1 MNARRPAVAGM
12 FYEGEREALI
22 ESIERCFLSRLG
34 PGRIDLIGKRIIE
47 DRTDEEKRR
56 RVVGLVCPHAG
67 YVYSGMAA
75 AWAYDALALDGAPDV
90 AVILGPNHHGI
101 GENVA
106 VSAAS
111 EWITPLG
118 SVAVDREAA
127 DAIVSASHF
136 ARRDDA
142 AHFREHS
149 IEVQIPFLQYVAG
162 ERIAVVPVAIAHLS
176 ADDAITLA
184 SDLGPAIASA
194 LDGRN
199 AVVIASTD
207 FTHYESQSSAEVKD
221 TAAIERILALDARGL
236 IEVVEKRRITM
247 CGAVGTA
254 VMIEACKAL
263 GATFARQL
271 AYYTSGEVSGDRAQ
285 VVGYAAISVER

>member
-22 ESIERCFLSRLG
+22 GSIERCFLSRLG
-34 PGRIDLIGKRIIE
+34 PGRIDVRSKRIE
-47 DRTDEEKRR
+47 DRREGEKGR
-56 RVVGLVCPHAG
+56 RVLGLVCPHAG

-75 AWAYDALALDGAPDV
+75 AWAYDALASDGAADL
-90 AVILGPNHHGI
+90 AVILGPNHHGM
-101 GENVA
+101 GERVA

-118 SVAVDREAA
+118 SVPVDQEAA
-127 DAIVSASHF
+127 EAIVSSSRF

-142 AHFREHS
+142 AHLREHS
-149 IEVQIPFLQYVAG
+149 IEVQLPFLQYMVG
-162 ERIAVVPVAIAHLS
+162 ERTAIVPIAIAHLP
-176 ADDAITLA
+176 ADDAVALA

-194 LDGRN
+194 IEGTN

-207 FTHYESQSSAEVKD
+207 FTHYESHSSAEVKD
-221 TAAIERILALDARGL
+221 TAAIERILALDSRGL
-236 IEVVEKRRITM
+236 LEVVERRSITM

-254 VMIEACKAL
+254 VMIEACKQM
-263 GATFARQL
+263 GATSARQL
-271 AYYTSGEVSGDRAQ
+271 TYYTSGDVSGDRQQ
-285 VVGYAAISVER
+285 VVGYAAVSVER